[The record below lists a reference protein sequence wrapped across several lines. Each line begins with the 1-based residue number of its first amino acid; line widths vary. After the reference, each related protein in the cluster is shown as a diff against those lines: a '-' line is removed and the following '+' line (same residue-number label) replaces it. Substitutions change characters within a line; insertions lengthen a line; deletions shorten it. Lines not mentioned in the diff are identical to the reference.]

1 MKLFKRKMSKKQ
13 KAALNA
19 LADGIECGA
28 KLHPQARTSVLQEDM
43 DGTLRTCALGAALAC
58 QWAKDGREIEGF
70 MTESYRAFTKTSY
83 DDILALYG
91 VENKSGL
98 NLIRVHPDKSEVLE
112 MVADEYMYV
121 ADLIWHLNDWTR
133 WSREQ
138 IAAFLRE
145 LE

>member
-1 MKLFKRKMSKKQ
+1 MKLFKRKMGKKQ

-28 KLHPQARTSVLQEDM
+28 KLHPQAQTSILMEDM
-43 DGTLRTCALGAALAC
+43 TGTLKTCALGAALAC
-58 QWAKDGREIEGF
+58 QWAKEGREIGKYD
-70 MTESYRAFTKTSY
+70 TESFTQFGKTSY
-83 DDILALYG
+83 DEILALYG
-91 VENKSGL
+91 VENKTGL
-98 NLIRVHPDKSEVLE
+98 NLIRVQHAIRDERE
-112 MVADEYMYV
+112 MVADEYHSV
-121 ADLIWHLNDWTR
+121 ADFIWHLNDWAH

>member
-1 MKLFKRKMSKKQ
+1 MKLFNRKMSKKQ

-28 KLHPQARTSVLQEDM
+28 KLHPQARTSLLQEDM
-43 DGTLRTCALGAALAC
+43 DGTLRTCALGSALAC
-58 QWAKDGREIEGF
+58 QWAKEGREIGGF
-70 MTESYRAFTKTSY
+70 DTESYQAFVKTGY

-91 VENKSGL
+91 VKNKSNL
-98 NLIRVHPDKSEVLE
+98 RLIRVQSGKSEKLE

-121 ADLIWHLNDWTR
+121 ADLIWHLNDWVR
-133 WSREQ
+133 WDREQ